1 MKISYPLRDTSGKEF
16 RSLEDVMRLIDGEA
30 HGTWLL
36 GANGLW
42 HGGIHISDISNPFS
56 ALDPDAVNAG
66 DPVPLQFMADG
77 TIVAYRLNN
86 EYLTAPYCGQ
96 PLRYSSSFVLVKSQC
111 QPDPQREKVGW
122 RFTACICIWPRYLII
137 LHLLVIKSG
146 MDTVAYCYASIK
158 TDNTAYRRGSR
169 ITVKPGHILLR
180 KNEKEPERRRPFC
193 FFPDGAVLRHEEW
206 QSHSDNIWPGP
217 FTER

>member
-56 ALDPDAVNAG
+56 ALNPDAINTG
-66 DPVPLQFMADG
+66 EPVPLQFMADG
-77 TIVAYRLNN
+77 IIVAYRLNN

-96 PLRYSSSFVLVKSQC
+96 QLRYSSSFVLVKSQSANSSRATQVTEG
-111 QPDPQREKVGW
+111 QPRIFNVLATSIATSPPPIINALRG
-122 RFTACICIWPRYLII
+122 TLI
-137 LHLLVIKSG
+137 SPS
-146 MDTVAYCYASIK
+146 A
-158 TDNTAYRRGSR
+158 
-169 ITVKPGHILLR
+169 
-180 KNEKEPERRRPFC
+180 
-193 FFPDGAVLRHEEW
+193 
-206 QSHSDNIWPGP
+206 
-217 FTER
+217 

>member
-56 ALDPDAVNAG
+56 ALNPDAVNAG

-96 PLRYSSSFVLVKSQC
+96 PSGGKTSQ
-111 QPDPQREKVGW
+111 RVV
-122 RFTACICIWPRYLII
+122 RWP
-137 LHLLVIKSG
+137 
-146 MDTVAYCYASIK
+146 
-158 TDNTAYRRGSR
+158 
-169 ITVKPGHILLR
+169 
-180 KNEKEPERRRPFC
+180 F
-193 FFPDGAVLRHEEW
+193 DGALGRVL
-206 QSHSDNIWPGP
+206 
-217 FTER
+217 